1 MSATDIS
8 RHENWYRAIKSIGE
22 KKKLVVQSGEAQREG
37 LLDDTRRSM
46 AAARKKAL
54 EDRVLAEEQERHERA
69 R

>member
-22 KKKLVVQSGEAQREG
+22 KKKLLIQSGEAKREA
-37 LLDDTRRSM
+37 LLEETRRSM
-46 AAARKKAL
+46 AVARKKAT
-54 EDRVLAEEQERHERA
+54 EDRVLAEEQEKHERA